1 MVITLPGIFTII
13 VFEISK
19 NDKFWLDNRHFENVV
34 KHSVSSISHFVV
46 SAAVNT
52 RFWPISMNQ
61 LQVLAN
67 QRE

>member
-1 MVITLPGIFTII
+1 MVITLPGLFTII

-19 NDKFWLDNRHFENVV
+19 NDKFWLDNRHFKNVDE
-34 KHSVSSISHFVV
+34 HSVSSIPHFVV
-46 SAAVNT
+46 SVAVNT

>member
-1 MVITLPGIFTII
+1 MVITLPGLFTII

-19 NDKFWLDNRHFENVV
+19 NDKFWLDNRHFKNVV

-67 QRE
+67 QHK